1 MNKTLV
7 NQLAQLFVFGV
18 RAIVAADND
27 EGSLGRASDH
37 LHLLQTQLDSIL
49 DNDGCRPGHVVK
61 SDEELRYHGQ
71 R

>member
-7 NQLAQLFVFGV
+7 YQLAQLFVFGV

-37 LHLLQTQLDSIL
+37 LHLLQTQLDAIL
-49 DNDGCRPGHVVK
+49 DSDVLPGHVVK
-61 SDEELRYHGQ
+61 RDEEVRDGS